1 MKHIKHAQ
9 GVGLGGAPWTSHLKT
24 QTLETLY
31 ILLTFLL
38 NGLDP

>member
-9 GVGLGGAPWTSHLKT
+9 GVGLGGVPWTSHLKT

-38 NGLDP
+38 NGFDP

>member
-24 QTLETLY
+24 RTLETLY